1 MSKIKIDR
9 SAGRPHKNDCHFGL
23 LLKMIF
29 RFFLVATVVTARTI
43 DPTSKKELKLKLD
56 QYQAATGIDDAKK
69 DEIWTKTIKNSKILT
84 FCSRF

>member
-9 SAGRPHKNDCHFGL
+9 SAGCVYKNDCHFGL

-56 QYQAATGIDDAKK
+56 KYQAATGIDDAKK
-69 DEIWTKTIKNSKILT
+69 DEIWTKTVKNSKILT
-84 FCSRF
+84 FCS